1 MKRIGTI
8 VHGHIVGFHVDK
20 PHQRIGDLSAQTG
33 HRDARWQKIAKNLIG
48 IFTQLAVIILTIVA
62 QSIRMNMAGNFSL
75 SELLMIAMSMI
86 SIASLSSSIC
96 LPFIFK
102 MGVEKGRTAYYVM
115 IGIVCAGA
123 ASASMLFGEQA
134 AAQINLPIA
143 IIAGV
148 SVAIYAVSW
157 YLSIRFYKKRELYES
172 APKKARTKSFSPFVL
187 KEHFGMAPD
196 TRNNFLSLHVY
207 SSKNPANRWVG
218 LRDFHYFCANY

>member
-1 MKRIGTI
+1 MQGLLLKDWYMIKKYCRAYLLLTVIFTVVSFFGEDNLFLIFYPCFLCGVIPVNLIAYDESSRWTQYSEALPYTRALI
-8 VHGHIVGFHVDK
+8 VSSK
-20 PHQRIGDLSAQTG
+20 Y
-33 HRDARWQKIAKNLIG
+33 LIG

-123 ASASMLFGEQA
+123 ASASMLFGEQT

-148 SVAIYAVSW
+148 SVAIYAFSW
-157 YLSIRFYKKRELYES
+157 YLSILFYKKREL
-172 APKKARTKSFSPFVL
+172 
-187 KEHFGMAPD
+187 
-196 TRNNFLSLHVY
+196 
-207 SSKNPANRWVG
+207 
-218 LRDFHYFCANY
+218 